1 VQLAKCA
8 GSDGRILVRLR
19 QLLARCMLICMQSTS
34 VRVSGDTH
42 AALKQ
47 LAAELGM
54 TVGDTVD
61 LAVRRL
67 TQNQMGR
74 ELTAPLDEEE
84 TRWLEADLS

>member
-1 VQLAKCA
+1 
-8 GSDGRILVRLR
+8 
-19 QLLARCMLICMQSTS
+19 MLICMHSTS

-42 AALKQ
+42 VALKQ

-61 LAVRRL
+61 LAVTRL
-67 TQNQMGR
+67 IQNQMGR
-74 ELTAPLDEEE
+74 ELAAPLDEEE